1 MIRHLWRFINQS
13 MIVEVIAVS
22 NYILM
27 VYYCSDR
34 FYRLCM
40 IGDRGL
46 VLDFNDIFYCEKLA
60 IDKGRAII
68 RTIA

>member
-1 MIRHLWRFINQS
+1 MIIIDTAIGTKGYTL
-13 MIVEVIAVS
+13 A
-22 NYILM
+22 
-27 VYYCSDR
+27 VYYCSDQ
-34 FYRLCM
+34 FYRLC
-40 IGDRGL
+40 IISDRGL